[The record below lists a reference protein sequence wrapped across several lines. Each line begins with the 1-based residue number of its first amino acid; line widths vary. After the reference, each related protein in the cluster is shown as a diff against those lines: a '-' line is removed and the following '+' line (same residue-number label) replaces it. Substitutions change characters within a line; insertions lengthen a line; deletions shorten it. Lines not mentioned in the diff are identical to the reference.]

1 MSELQDLDLRH
12 VVHPHAVVG
21 QARPPVVFVRGE
33 GALLWDADGNEYVDG
48 TCGLWVCPVGH
59 GRREL
64 AEAASRQMES
74 LEYYASFWDFS
85 NEPSIRLAARLAEIS
100 PPGLDRV
107 FYTNGGSEGTET
119 AMKLARLAWD
129 TQGKP
134 ERIVVLTR
142 KLAYHGV
149 SYGSLGATG
158 IPPLREGFGPLP
170 AEFAFLT
177 APFPYRGTTT
187 DELVDEL
194 ERTIAE
200 IGSERIAALIGEPVI
215 GVGGMVPPHD
225 DYWPRVQEVLRR
237 HDILFI
243 LDEVVTAFG
252 RTGTWFAAEHWGGL
266 APDLVVTAKGLTS
279 GYFPL
284 GAVLLGTRV
293 AGMLEGRAVRHGF
306 TYNGHPTGC
315 AVALENLRLI
325 DEENLLARAREL
337 GEHLHRRL
345 QELVELPAVGEARC
359 FGLMAG
365 LELLVEDAAELSDRI
380 RAAGVIV
387 RATGQKIVMSPP
399 LVIEEDEL
407 DRIVDVL
414 ATELER
420 TPAPAPAAA

>member
-12 VVHPHAVVG
+12 VLHPHAVVG
-21 QARPPVVFVRGE
+21 QARPPVVFVRGD
-33 GALLWDADGNEYVDG
+33 GARLWDADGNEYLDG

-64 AEAASRQMES
+64 AEAAARQMEA

-85 NEPSIRLAARLAEIS
+85 NEPSIRLAARLAGIA

-107 FYTNGGSEGTET
+107 FYTNGGSESTET
-119 AMKLARLAWD
+119 ALKLARLAWHE
-129 TQGKP
+129 QGQAD
-134 ERIVVLTR
+134 RTIVLTR

-170 AEFAFLT
+170 DEFVFLT
-177 APFPYRGTTT
+177 APFPYHGTTT
-187 DELVDEL
+187 DELVEEL
-194 ERTIAE
+194 ERTIVE
-200 IGSERIAALIGEPVI
+200 LGPERIAAFIGEPVI

-225 DYWPRVQEVLRR
+225 DYWPRVQEILRS

-266 APDLVVTAKGLTS
+266 EPDLLVTAKGITS

-284 GAVLLGTRV
+284 GAVLVGEHVTE
-293 AGMLEGRAVRHGF
+293 MLEGRAFRHGF

-315 AVALENLRLI
+315 AVALENLRI
-325 DEENLLARAREL
+325 IEDEGLLTRARGL
-337 GEHLHRRL
+337 GIHLNDRL

-399 LVIEEDEL
+399 LVIEPADL

-420 TPAPAPAAA
+420 TPALAPA